1 MFLTRGKLRHSLQIF
16 TNIFQ
21 FNFYFKIKQVKS
33 WDTLFIY
40 LVAFYIIDLLY
51 ESVKI

>member
-1 MFLTRGKLRHSLQIF
+1 MFLTPGKLRHRMQIF

-21 FNFYFKIKQVKS
+21 FNFYAKIKQVIFG
-33 WDTLFIY
+33 TPCFIY
-40 LVAFYIIDLLY
+40 LVVFFIIDLLY